1 MEYNFNEKTLRSELR
16 KEYKDYISTL
26 KKCTDYNDF
35 FSDSSKAKK
44 LMIVNELHYY
54 CMNDIAYNYTLIKK
68 VRDIAFKN
76 GFLSC
81 IYGRNR
87 GLTFYNFLLIM
98 YEKYD
103 DFNLLNWDDIIEFFN
118 AIISSNEREEE

>member
-1 MEYNFNEKTLRSELR
+1 MEYDFNEKMMRLELR
-16 KEYKDYISTL
+16 KEYKDYISTF

-35 FSDSSKAKK
+35 FTDSSIAKNLVLVK
-44 LMIVNELHYY
+44 ELHYY
-54 CMNDIAYNYTLIKK
+54 CMNDIAYNYDLIKK

-81 IYGRNR
+81 IYGRNK

-98 YEKYD
+98 YQKHED
-103 DFNLLNWDDIIEFFN
+103 LNLFNWDEVIEFFN
-118 AIISSNEREEE
+118 CITEREEK

>member
-1 MEYNFNEKTLRSELR
+1 MEYNFNEKMMRLELR
-16 KEYKDYISTL
+16 KEYKEYISTF

-35 FSDSSKAKK
+35 FSDSSIAKNLVLVK
-44 LMIVNELHYY
+44 ELHYY
-54 CMNDIAYNYTLIKK
+54 CMNDIAYNYDLIKK

-81 IYGRNR
+81 VYGRNK

-98 YEKYD
+98 YQKHE
-103 DFNLLNWDDIIEFFN
+103 DFNLFNWDEIIEFFN
-118 AIISSNEREEE
+118 CIIEGEEK